1 MGQTKSLISYISTS
15 NSRLFT
21 IASDEDTGPCENN
34 RTGLVDS
41 EAFIRNAFAR
51 SANEGITLLFER
63 YYQPLCNHA
72 VRYVSSREIAEDIV
86 SDLFYELQSKEIF
99 KTVTSSFRAFLFTAV
114 RNRAFD
120 YVRLEMN
127 RSTSLEQAGTVSIP
141 IGQHP
146 DTVTQFEELYHDVEK
161 SLNQLPIQ
169 RRRVYIMH
177 RFEGKKYSEIAKD
190 LNLSVKT
197 VEAHMAQAMHQMRKA
212 MIAKWTM
219 ILLIACNL
227 AVPLQGL

>member
-1 MGQTKSLISYISTS
+1 MGRAKSLTTGINPAGLRPSPLISDDDIDQHEARS
-15 NSRLFT
+15 
-21 IASDEDTGPCENN
+21 
-34 RTGLVDS
+34 VDS
-41 EAFIRNAFAR
+41 EAFIRSAFAR
-51 SANEGITLLFER
+51 SINDGITLLFER

-72 VRYVSSREIAEDIV
+72 VRYVSSREVAEDIV

-99 KTVTSSFRAFLFTAV
+99 KTITVSFRAFLFTAV
-114 RNRAFD
+114 RYRAFD
-120 YVRLEMN
+120 YVRLEMS
-127 RSTSLEQAGTVSIP
+127 RSTSLEQADAVSIP

-161 SLNQLPIQ
+161 NLNQLPLQ

-177 RFEGKKYSEIAKD
+177 RFEGKKYSEIAED

-197 VEAHMAQAMHQMRKA
+197 VEGHMAQAINQMRKA

-219 ILLIACNL
+219 ILIVACNL
-227 AVPLQGL
+227 VIPV